1 MSEIYTD
8 DQVNKLEKY
17 ENILDKMVDGLS
29 SQYDKTKDPRTA
41 RLLLETVTTSTESI
55 HKTASNKL
63 KLEAN
68 KGNDDVKILVATML
82 KEIADK
88 NKNPVFTVSMEDKF
102 IDIEVPI
109 DIVDGEA
116 EIGVGFMSLEDLKR
130 PKVEDDE

>member
-8 DQVNKLEKY
+8 AQVNKLEKY
-17 ENILDKMVDGLS
+17 ENILDKMVDGLNNH
-29 SQYDKTKDPRTA
+29 YEKTKDPRTA

-88 NKNPVFTVSMEDKF
+88 NKNPGFTVSMEDKF